1 MMPIWWVLLVMYGCT
16 LGKNVIEFLIAA
28 FDEYEL
34 LALRS
39 WSGACPEGEAED
51 SDTSV
56 ALSRSAEYLRSMFWG
71 LLDNVRKS
79 TKALLSNAADSRAA
93 ASRVR

>member
-1 MMPIWWVLLVMYGCT
+1 MPIWWALLVIYGCT
-16 LGKNVIEFLIAA
+16 FGKNVIEFLITA
-28 FDEYEL
+28 FDEYNEL
-34 LALRS
+34 LVLR
-39 WSGACPEGEAED
+39 ACPEGEAED